1 MADQETIGTAGATHS
16 LPRVRAITPRDLVDV
31 LAKGFDDFWALKWS
45 RFSEQIFR
53 IDKWSLCQG

>member
-1 MADQETIGTAGATHS
+1 MRFSASTFHYMSTYKSAYQWY
-16 LPRVRAITPRDLVDV
+16 L
-31 LAKGFDDFWALKWS
+31 ALKWS